1 MRGNLQ
7 SKTVQAEND
16 LRRKYLRVAIQ
27 EYEYSFAPEYQKR
40 RMTHSATKEGTVDF
54 ESYNAVAD
62 VEISPDGAWVK
73 ARVWVPNTWLMSKRG
88 TRRVRRT

>member
-1 MRGNLQ
+1 MRRNLQ

-16 LRRKYLRVAIQ
+16 LRKKYLLVAIQ

-40 RMTHSATKEGTVDF
+40 RMTQRATKERTVGI
-54 ESYNAVAD
+54 ESHNAVSD

-73 ARVWVPNTWLMSKRG
+73 ARVWVPNTWLISK
-88 TRRVRRT
+88 